1 MLHSFPQI
9 MSKWQICLLA
19 MLLGGAPLFAVTFP
33 LPIPTRPTS
42 FPLAVPVPHNLVGDY
57 ASSVVAW
64 GYNDYGQTTVPAGLA
79 DVVQVAGGHYHTVA
93 LKRDGTVV
101 AWGHNNYGQTTVP
114 AGLADVVQVGAGA
127 YHTVALRRDGTVVAW
142 GWSNYG
148 QTTVPA
154 GLADVV
160 QVAGVVFH
168 TVALKLADTDGDAL
182 SDWAEVNTHKTDPL
196 KADTDGDSM
205 PDKWEI
211 DNGLN
216 PLSSTD
222 ALLDTDG
229 DGLTNAQEYVPR
241 TNPER
246 ADTDSD
252 GLSDSAEVNAHRTDP
267 LKADTDG
274 DGLSDGEEIN
284 TYRTDPLKADTDDDG
299 LNDSAEVNAHRT
311 DPLKAD
317 TDGDGLPDKWEVD
330 NGLNPLSSSD
340 ALQDGDGDGLANAQ
354 EYGLGT
360 NPNRS
365 DTDGDG
371 LPDKWEVDNGLNPLS
386 SSDALRD
393 TDGDSLTYAQ
403 EYGLGTNPNRS
414 DTDGDGLSDG
424 AEASILEVVTGGP
437 YTWLQAESDATAR
450 GGRLAVFATAA
461 QWQAFVQSMNSSV
474 GQGWIGLTDEA
485 SEGQWR
491 WIDGSLPNFTNWYP
505 GEPSGGYENYALWYG
520 ANASRRWNDAGGGT
534 TLSHYAL
541 ERIGTGTDPL
551 KADTDGDGLS
561 DGGEINTYRTD
572 PLKADTDGDGLSDGE
587 EANAHR
593 TDPLKADTDGD
604 GLSDGEEIN
613 TYRTDPLK
621 ADTDGDGLND
631 GAEVNTHRTDPL
643 KADTDGDGLSDSVE
657 GPTISTQFE
666 VVTGGPYTWSQAKS
680 DAAARGGRLAVFA
693 TAVQWQAFVQSMNS
707 SVGQGWIGL
716 TDEVSEGQWSWIDG
730 SLPSFTDWYPGE
742 PSGGIENYA
751 LWYSARESRRW
762 NDAGANARL
771 SHYALER
778 TSMLTGTGTDPLRAD
793 TDGDGLPD
801 KWEVDN
807 GLNPLGS
814 SDALQ
819 DGDGDGLTN
828 AQEYGLGTNPNRS
841 DTDGDGLPDKWEVD
855 NGLNPLSSSDALQD
869 GDGDGLTNAQEYGL
883 GTNPNRSDTDG
894 DGLSDGEEA
903 NTHRTDPLAA
913 DTDGDGLS
921 DGAEVNTHRTDPLKA
936 DTDDDG
942 YSDSFEILSLKS
954 DPFRPNDI
962 PAFVRVANPK
972 NPDEDG
978 GGYDAENAGIGYV
991 GEEYDIAT
999 TEVTNLM
1006 YAAFLNAV
1014 AKIDSL
1020 YGLYSTLM
1028 GTDASGGI
1036 IRSGSSGSYSYAV
1049 KPGFENRPV
1058 NFVSLFDTLRY
1069 INWLHNGRPTVQ
1081 VQDETSTENGAY
1093 KLRGSNPRQVV
1104 RNFAAKYF
1112 LPDQDEWHKAAF
1124 FDPAPGEGLPSDSYW
1139 PYADQ
1144 TTTGPGGN
1152 FSAERTA
1159 VSGTSAAASH
1169 YGTYD
1174 QGGNVWEWTETVL
1187 ADERRLTSQG
1197 IKPMSPSLVNQET
1210 ADLGF
1215 RVGKTVQ
1222 RSQVSPLVTP
1232 ALTLVDEAYN
1242 LGDDAAN
1249 NRGAVSYDFQMGTY
1263 EVTNAEYAAFLNAV
1277 AMTDSFYG
1285 LYNTRMGSDPLGGI
1299 TRSGSNGS
1307 YVYSVKSG
1315 FANRPVNFITAFSA
1329 MRYCNWLHNG
1339 AQPRGDTESG
1349 AYRLLGNIPS
1359 NTTVLRR
1366 SAGARYYLPM
1376 EDEWYKAA
1384 FYDPSIAAM
1393 MTGNYWAYAV
1403 QSDTPSASTIN
1414 FGGAFGG
1421 LSDVSTPGFPSY
1433 FGTYGQSGNAA
1444 EWTESL
1450 TGSTRI
1456 VRGGHYASATASVSY
1471 VGFIALDPSST
1482 AANVGFRIAAARAM
1496 QNIAAFAPIT
1506 DKTFGDV
1513 PFDITIPES
1522 SSGLPVTVRVQS
1534 GPATISGSTV
1544 TITGAGVVVLVA
1556 SQEGDWDYDA
1566 ARESSASFVVAKQT
1580 QTISD
1585 FSPIPT
1591 KTVGAAPFAVGIP
1604 TASSSLPVTLS
1615 VKSGPATISG
1625 NVVTLIGA
1633 GTVVLAANQPGND
1646 NYGAAAEVLTTF
1658 TAAAGFDSEYQSWLD
1673 RHGLLSEHE
1682 QGLSDDANGD
1692 GVSNIIEFVMNRDP
1706 SSASAMEGVV
1716 PTMTSNELR
1725 ITYNRRR
1732 DYALLGVQIYAETT
1746 STLDPDEWTTSGVV
1760 ERVISAT
1767 ETTETIEAS
1776 VSMELAQKKFL
1787 RIRVVK

>member
-64 GYNDYGQTTVPAGLA
+64 GYND
-79 DVVQVAGGHYHTVA
+79 
-93 LKRDGTVV
+93 
-101 AWGHNNYGQTTVP
+101 YGQTTVP

-196 KADTDGDSM
+196 KADTDGDALSDGAEVNTHKTDPLKADTDGDSM

-252 GLSDSAEVNAHRTDP
+252 GLS
-267 LKADTDG
+267 
-274 DGLSDGEEIN
+274 
-284 TYRTDPLKADTDDDG
+284 
-299 LNDSAEVNAHRT
+299 DSAEVNAHRT

-716 TDEVSEGQWSWIDG
+716 TDEVSEGQWRWIDG

-807 GLNPLGS
+807 GLNPLG
-814 SDALQ
+814 
-819 DGDGDGLTN
+819 
-828 AQEYGLGTNPNRS
+828 
-841 DTDGDGLPDKWEVD
+841 
-855 NGLNPLSSSDALQD
+855 SSDALQD